1 MRARILV
8 VMFGLSIGGGCN
20 PYKYNTVDG
29 ALGSGGY
36 STIQQIQD
44 PSMPSGTLVA
54 VGDVV
59 ITAIDTFGSATGNIW
74 VEEPSGG
81 VNSGILV
88 YKGNLDGTDLAVG
101 DMVNITNA
109 EKQIYDGDIELG
121 SPPTGGYL
129 EVTVT
134 GQIAVPAPMVV
145 DALSVVQ
152 MPGGPGS
159 NWAPYLGVLVTLNNV
174 AVISDPKCV
183 GSCKDNTYD
192 SFGVTGVIDIQS
204 ELAALPGAGSG
215 SGNDAGL
222 GTLDGGDCL
231 ASVTGIVDAYNG
243 EYDLYP
249 VATSN
254 IVTGG
259 TACPA
264 PEQANGADGTEC
276 TDGIDG
282 CVSRTHRLRVRGW
295 NHV

>member
-54 VGDVV
+54 VV
-59 ITAIDTFGSATGNIW
+59 GSATGNIW

-174 AVISDPKCV
+174 
-183 GSCKDNTYD
+183 
-192 SFGVTGVIDIQS
+192 
-204 ELAALPGAGSG
+204 
-215 SGNDAGL
+215 
-222 GTLDGGDCL
+222 
-231 ASVTGIVDAYNG
+231 
-243 EYDLYP
+243 
-249 VATSN
+249 
-254 IVTGG
+254 
-259 TACPA
+259 
-264 PEQANGADGTEC
+264 
-276 TDGIDG
+276 
-282 CVSRTHRLRVRGW
+282 
-295 NHV
+295 